1 MRLTRDYVTYTAQT
15 IVRRLIEREMIETGV
30 SEMVSAKVE
39 AAITTELSIEDR
51 INDKVREV
59 LGQYSEE
66 MVRTG
71 ASYQEMFK
79 KIKAE
84 LVRREKVV
92 L

>member
-1 MRLTRDYVTYTAQT
+1 MRLTRDYVAYTAQT
-15 IVRRLIEREMIETGV
+15 IVRRLIEREMIETGA
-30 SEMVSAKVE
+30 SEMVSARVE
-39 AAITTELSIEDR
+39 TAITTELSIEDR

>member
-1 MRLTRDYVTYTAQT
+1 MRLTRDYVAYTAQT
-15 IVRRLIEREMIETGV
+15 IVRRLIEREMIETGA
-30 SEMVSAKVE
+30 SEMVSARVE
-39 AAITTELSIEDR
+39 AVMTTELSIEDR